1 LYVFHEFE
9 SFLAIQWQSSGGLE
23 IPCRGFGIVW
33 SLKKLINPRRV
44 KQAMDYTNMSA
55 YYDVIMTS
63 GYYDYPGIVD
73 SLLSHPPIQNVI
85 EIGCGTGLILEEI
98 AKREPSMRLRGID
111 LTQAMLDIAAHRLQ
125 SYPNIELSQ
134 QNVVD
139 FDLKEQ
145 FDVAYSYGGVW
156 YFVIDG
162 EQEPFMVSH
171 IADHDMNVKGL
182 QHLAKHLKHQ
192 GQLLLGIQGPHF
204 DYEKTISNG
213 MTYAQEIVQTDIG
226 FIKHYALK
234 DGPRDVMALTVN
246 YRTYSFQEA
255 QEMLGVH
262 GIEYVSKDVG
272 GKFLRFQKS

>member
-1 LYVFHEFE
+1 
-9 SFLAIQWQSSGGLE
+9 
-23 IPCRGFGIVW
+23 
-33 SLKKLINPRRV
+33 
-44 KQAMDYTNMSA
+44 MDYTNMSA

-73 SLLSHPPIQNVI
+73 SLLSHRPVQNVI

-98 AKREPSMRLRGID
+98 AKREPSIRLKGID
-111 LTQAMLDIAAHRLQ
+111 LTQAMLDIADQRLKG
-125 SYPNIELSQ
+125 YKNIQLSC

-139 FDLKEQ
+139 FELHEQ

-162 EQEPFMVSH
+162 DKEPFMVSH
-171 IADHDMNVKGL
+171 IADHALNVRGL
-182 QHLAKHLKHQ
+182 YQLAQHLKPQ

-213 MTYAQEIVQTDIG
+213 MTYAQEIIPSDIG
-226 FIKHYALK
+226 FVKHYHLLDQQK
-234 DGPRDVMALTVN
+234 EVMAQTVN
-246 YRTYSFQEA
+246 YRTYSFQDA

-262 GIEYVSKDVG
+262 GIEYVSKDPG
-272 GKFLRFQKS
+272 GKFLRFQKR

>member
-1 LYVFHEFE
+1 
-9 SFLAIQWQSSGGLE
+9 
-23 IPCRGFGIVW
+23 
-33 SLKKLINPRRV
+33 
-44 KQAMDYTNMSA
+44 MDYTNMSA

-111 LTQAMLDIAAHRLQ
+111 LTQAMLDIATHRLQ

-139 FDLKEQ
+139 FDLQEQ

-182 QHLAKHLKHQ
+182 QHLSRHLKQQ

-213 MTYAQEIVQTDIG
+213 MTYAQEIVHTDIG